1 MRVSLFRSSHDH
13 RRESILTDQL
23 PLFPLGTVLFPGMV
37 LPLHIFEER
46 YRRMVARRVDIDPMF
61 GVVLTRSGREVGDQP
76 EIHAIGTAASL
87 LTAVQYGDGRY
98 DIAVRGGQ
106 RFEVIDGH
114 WNEGYLTGT
123 VKWIPDADSAD
134 DPSDHIATLVSL
146 VARDFNSYLDA
157 LQQITKT
164 NVQIERI
171 EFGNDPISAAYA
183 LTSMMPFSTTQRQHL
198 LEAPTPVQLL
208 NDLRATLRRERD
220 LLVATGIGG
229 AAIDHP
235 GTGFTT
241 N

>member
-1 MRVSLFRSSHDH
+1 
-13 RRESILTDQL
+13 
-23 PLFPLGTVLFPGMV
+23 
-37 LPLHIFEER
+37 
-46 YRRMVARRVDIDPMF
+46 MF

-87 LTAVQYGDGRY
+87 LRAVQYGDGRY
-98 DIAVRGGQ
+98 NIAVRGGQ

-114 WNEGYLTGT
+114 WDEGYLIGT
-123 VKWIPDADSAD
+123 VKWIPDADPAD
-134 DPSDHIATLVSL
+134 DPSGQMAALVDL
-146 VARDFNSYLDA
+146 VVGAFNSYLDA
-157 LQQITKT
+157 LQQIT
-164 NVQIERI
+164 NVQIERV
-171 EFGNDPISAAYA
+171 ERGNDPIAAAYA
-183 LTSMMPFSTTQRQHL
+183 LCSMMPFSATQRQRL